1 MTRRIVGGAG
11 SRIFV
16 HSMEN
21 IAMAGRVLGCVF
33 WWTVLLTLAQSPRA
47 AEPDMGQA
55 SEKPAPRIDFRKDVA
70 PILQQSCVECHG
82 EVLKLAGLRLD
93 ERHFAF
99 EGGDSGSPI
108 NPGNSKS
115 SLLVQRLV
123 DKELGIIMP
132 PSFPFFPGEKPG
144 LRAEQISILKL
155 WIDQGAEWPEGVSLA
170 SPSTL
175 KPEDQR
181 SKGLFA
187 AIRTGNT
194 PTVAAML
201 GDATLVGI
209 TDTHGSTPLLHA
221 VLLADVAMVRLLIER
236 GADVNAA
243 NHDGITALMWA
254 AGDVDKVHM
263 LLEKGAKTDA
273 RSALGRTPLLIAAT
287 YAGNANVVRLLIKHG
302 SSVTDQDVFQETALT
317 SASKRGD
324 AELVEV
330 LIEAG
335 ADPQAGGR
343 PPLDWAAEEGNVE
356 TIACLLKHGAGNNR
370 DHLNGAL
377 VSATMRGPIEAV
389 RLLLEHGADPNASPR
404 IGPFGHLTPLMGAAY
419 SATTGADAAKLLLQK
434 GADAKAKT
442 SSGATALS
450 LARKA
455 GHAEIIEL
463 LKKAGATE

>member
-1 MTRRIVGGAG
+1 M
-11 SRIFV
+11 
-16 HSMEN
+16 
-21 IAMAGRVLGCVF
+21 AMAGHVWGCVF
-33 WWTVLLTLAQSPRA
+33 WGIVVLALTQSPCA
-47 AEPDMGQA
+47 AEPGSDQVP
-55 SEKPAPRIDFRKDVA
+55 EKSARRIDFRKDVA

-82 EVLKLAGLRLD
+82 GVLRLAGLRLD
-93 ERHFAF
+93 ERHFAL

-108 NPGNSKS
+108 KPGNSKE

-123 DKELGIIMP
+123 DKEQGIIMP

-144 LRAEQISILKL
+144 LRAEQVNVLKD

-170 SPSTL
+170 EKSGSA
-175 KPEDQR
+175 PENQQATA
-181 SKGLFA
+181 LFA
-187 AIRTGNT
+187 VIRAGKRPAVT
-194 PTVAAML
+194 AML
-201 GDATLVGI
+201 DNATLVGVV
-209 TDTHGSTPLLHA
+209 DTHGSTPLLHA
-221 VLLADVAMVRLLIER
+221 ALLADAAMMRLLIER

-254 AGDVDKVHM
+254 AGDADKVHL
-263 LLEKGAKTDA
+263 LLEKGAKVNA

-287 YAGNANVVRLLIKHG
+287 YAGNAKVVRLLIKNG
-302 SSVTDQDVFQETALT
+302 ASVTDQDMFLETALT

-324 AELVEV
+324 AELAEI

-335 ADPQAGGR
+335 ADVHAGGR
-343 PPLDWAAEEGNVE
+343 PPLDWAAEEGNAE

-377 VSATMRGPIEAV
+377 VSATMRGPTEAV

-419 SATTGADAAKLLLQK
+419 SATNGADAAKLLLQK

-455 GHAEIIEL
+455 GHAEVIEL
-463 LKKAGATE
+463 LEKAGATE